1 VKSIRLLFSGLF
13 ALVILFSVGMVASIS
28 LMVQLREADESAE
41 ILIGLIGG
49 RVEDLIDLEFRE
61 LTSLERIYARQ
72 FETERTGFTGNVHDE
87 AFVREMIASVRTQS
101 LMTKAM
107 TLSFVDANGR
117 CLALDRRRT
126 ATPVVKLC
134 DLSKNGS
141 IRWYGFETFG
151 SAREPLMQSV
161 MASDI
166 REDPAFLGAL
176 KRREAVISGLHLSH
190 WRSDA
195 QVVSVYEPVYDRKEK
210 YRLMVMADMDVRTIA
225 INLQGLQVPT
235 GTSLFL
241 FDGGGRLLASS
252 LRQTD
257 EETGVSDP
265 AVFPVLS
272 KNQAPSIQA
281 ANLALA
287 GQKGGYVV
295 NEEKTLRIKQGDELY
310 YVYVSPVVR
319 GSGQDWSFA
328 IVIPQSALIN
338 HILYGIRIAAWVT
351 GGLVIFAIL
360 MGIYL
365 AGWIT
370 RPIQTLG
377 KAAQALE
384 LNQLDDPV
392 MPMSALTEDSKRP
405 NEFGR
410 LATLFLRMIAEV
422 RARHRLLEI
431 QLEQLR
437 VDVNDKETEAEVQAI
452 ADTEFFQGLRAT
464 ALKLRGV
471 HRHDVEV

>member
-1 VKSIRLLFSGLF
+1 
-13 ALVILFSVGMVASIS
+13 
-28 LMVQLREADESAE
+28 
-41 ILIGLIGG
+41 
-49 RVEDLIDLEFRE
+49 
-61 LTSLERIYARQ
+61 
-72 FETERTGFTGNVHDE
+72 
-87 AFVREMIASVRTQS
+87 
-101 LMTKAM
+101 
-107 TLSFVDANGR
+107 
-117 CLALDRRRT
+117 
-126 ATPVVKLC
+126 
-134 DLSKNGS
+134 
-141 IRWYGFETFG
+141 
-151 SAREPLMQSV
+151 MQSV

-328 IVIPQSALIN
+328 IVITFFMGFGSRLGLP
-338 HILYGIRIAAWVT
+338 
-351 GGLVIFAIL
+351 GGLSFSRSSWEFIL
-360 MGIYL
+360 Q
-365 AGWIT
+365 AGLHGRS
-370 RPIQTLG
+370 RPW
-377 KAAQALE
+377 E
-384 LNQLDDPV
+384 
-392 MPMSALTEDSKRP
+392 
-405 NEFGR
+405 R
-410 LATLFLRMIAEV
+410 LP
-422 RARHRLLEI
+422 RLLS
-431 QLEQLR
+431 
-437 VDVNDKETEAEVQAI
+437 
-452 ADTEFFQGLRAT
+452 
-464 ALKLRGV
+464 
-471 HRHDVEV
+471 